1 MEFLLLGFFTGLSL
15 ILAVGAQNIFVIEQ
29 GLKKQYVFLVCIIC
43 SLSDLLLI
51 FLGILL
57 FHFFH
62 QHFNLFIELTL
73 NILLII
79 FLIFFVF
86 SKIKSIKRN
95 ISFDSEVKDT
105 SKINISLKTL
115 GFTYLNAHVYSDTV
129 FFLGNFSK
137 NFLLDEKIYFEIIR
151 KKTAS
156 LISSCCALGASAS
169 GVSKDKINQ
178 LADFGEKIGIAFQL
192 KDDLFDLM
200 GSENDTGKNSGGD
213 VKKNMKTLPLIY
225 SMSNMKGADKRRLK
239 KLLKSKRKNNSI
251 LSEIHKI
258 IEDTGGVDYA
268 IGKLDEYSN
277 RALTSISTYPDTIY
291 KTALINLVNFNKSR
305 VK

>member
-62 QHFNLFIELTL
+62 QYFNLLVELTL

-79 FLIFFVF
+79 FLIYFVF
-86 SKIKSIKRN
+86 SKIKSIKGN
-95 ISFDSEVKDT
+95 ISFNSEVKDT
-105 SKINISLKTL
+105 SKIEILLKTL

-137 NFLLDEKIYFEIIR
+137 NFLLDEKIYFGF
-151 KKTAS
+151 
-156 LISSCCALGASAS
+156 GASIAS
-169 GVSKDKINQ
+169 FI
-178 LADFGEKIGIAFQL
+178 FF
-192 KDDLFDLM
+192 F
-200 GSENDTGKNSGGD
+200 
-213 VKKNMKTLPLIY
+213 
-225 SMSNMKGADKRRLK
+225 
-239 KLLKSKRKNNSI
+239 LLGY
-251 LSEIHKI
+251 L
-258 IEDTGGVDYA
+258 
-268 IGKLDEYSN
+268 
-277 RALTSISTYPDTIY
+277 STYFSKYAQNDRVWKFINIFIIVFMSLLTIY
-291 KTALINLVNFNKSR
+291 IIKETAYLI
-305 VK
+305 